1 MLRTVIAAVDG
12 SAASL
17 AAAEWAA
24 REARMRR
31 LPLHV
36 VHVLQDWS
44 QQFAHA
50 PYAGVNTLPD
60 GGSTA
65 GQQWARRL
73 PHDAS
78 DRLRERHPGL
88 EITVEQVNGRRPAAV
103 LLSAAEKAEVLV
115 MGSRGLGSLAGFLAG
130 SVSFPVIARA
140 ERPVVVVRAGER
152 AEDELRPW
160 NDNEEE
166 HEGRYRDVV
175 LGLDLSR
182 PCDELLAYAFE
193 AAAARTAALRVVHG
207 WSVPV
212 VEGYDPGAA
221 DPGHGVALGL
231 REAGVLTDVLRS
243 WRGMFPQVEVKEQCM
258 VGRPAGHLV
267 EASEDASLLVV
278 GRRIRRAAVGAH
290 IGPVTHAVLHH
301 ARTPVAVVPHL

>member
-88 EITVEQVNGRRPAAV
+88 EI
-103 LLSAAEKAEVLV
+103 
-115 MGSRGLGSLAGFLAG
+115 
-130 SVSFPVIARA
+130 
-140 ERPVVVVRAGER
+140 
-152 AEDELRPW
+152 
-160 NDNEEE
+160 
-166 HEGRYRDVV
+166 
-175 LGLDLSR
+175 
-182 PCDELLAYAFE
+182 
-193 AAAARTAALRVVHG
+193 
-207 WSVPV
+207 PV